1 MDKKLSFKMKV
12 LRFTKK
18 YKKRTTTHTLI
29 ATAALLF
36 LLVLI
41 PTFQSALV
49 HGKPVNVN
57 QSNTFT
63 ASFTGDLI
71 FDNYYDKYINYNG
84 TQKITQYVNNY
95 LQNSDYV
102 TGNVIGSFTDTESEL
117 LTAFRF
123 SVVDIYDG
131 TDTDANILESK
142 GIAYV
147 KTPSVGENNIIYQ
160 QINNMKVA
168 TLGTTEI
175 GYIDDLKVINQAKSN
190 ADTVVVH
197 INWYDKYT
205 TNVNDDQRSIAK
217 ALSDAGADFIIG
229 HNTRVLQP
237 IELYRDTVIIYS
249 LGNFLHGEAYAST
262 LDSAIIQYTIDSNSS
277 SKTLQ
282 IIPLSLFD
290 GRPQPVFSLTGL
302 PNRKK
307 IYNVLTRELPKTLE
321 ITEKN
326 GILSI
331 KLN

>member
-1 MDKKLSFKMKV
+1 MEKKLNFKMKV

-29 ATAALLF
+29 ATATLLF

-49 HGKPVNVN
+49 HGKPVTVN
-57 QSNTFT
+57 QSDTFT

-71 FDNYYDKYINYNG
+71 FDNYYDRYIKYNG
-84 TQKITQYVNNY
+84 TNKITQYVNSY

-102 TGNVIGSFTDTESEL
+102 TGNVIGSFTDTEAEL
-117 LTAFRF
+117 LTAFHF
-123 SVVDIYDG
+123 SVVDVYDE
-131 TDTDANILESK
+131 TDTATNLLDSK
-142 GIAYV
+142 GLAHV
-147 KTPSVGENNIIYQ
+147 KKPSIGENSIIYQ
-160 QINNMKVA
+160 EINNIKIA
-168 TLGTTEI
+168 TLGTTQS
-175 GYIDDLKVINQAKSN
+175 GYISDLKIINQAKSN
-190 ADTVVVH
+190 ADMVVVH
-197 INWYDKYT
+197 VNWYDKYS
-205 TNVNDDQRSIAK
+205 TNVSDDQRSIAK
-217 ALSDAGADFIIG
+217 ALSDVGADFIIG

-262 LDSAIIQYTIDSNSS
+262 LDSAIVQYTIDSNSS
-277 SKTLQ
+277 SPTLQ

-302 PNRKK
+302 PNRNN
-307 IYNVLTRELPKTLE
+307 IYRVLTRELPDTLE
-321 ITEKN
+321 TDEKN
-326 GILSI
+326 GILNI